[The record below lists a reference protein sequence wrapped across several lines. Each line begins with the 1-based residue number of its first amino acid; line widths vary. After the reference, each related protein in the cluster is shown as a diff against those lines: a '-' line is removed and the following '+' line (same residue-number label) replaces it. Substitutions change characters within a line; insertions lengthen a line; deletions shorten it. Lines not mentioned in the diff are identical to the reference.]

1 MAVELLEVV
10 PAANPLGGL
19 VPGVKVVGAANEPS
33 RDKHDGGESET
44 LQPRENNVDDRTIPV
59 IERQQSTP
67 LRQRPAIADRRD
79 ALVQVQ
85 YVPTPSVPI
94 PRVPG
99 SQHHQILAH
108 FSTAMPNRVQRLRI
122 HPPQSCQLVGI
133 DAIALPLAT
142 LRPFHQPRVGHQHLV
157 SPLGDHVLHPSR
169 VSSYFDHYPRHC
181 QCLEELP
188 YIFLRCPQLSFGQR
202 FSLQT
207 KNAVLTP
214 AVSQIHSHR
223 QTISIWAN
231 CVSLAIFFC
240 ARRHRRRI
248 QFSRQLPQDFREYF
262 FRISLHRTSRFR
274 PLQGWFT
281 PLQRLAMLLQGRSPF
296 SCDCTLSALI
306 TASLTP
312 SVIGDRPSHA
322 ICYRQPSMSMECSR
336 VFELYWRIGQERDW
350 RS

>member
-10 PAANPLGGL
+10 PAANPLGRL

-94 PRVPG
+94 PRRPG
-99 SQHHQILAH
+99 
-108 FSTAMPNRVQRLRI
+108 
-122 HPPQSCQLVGI
+122 
-133 DAIALPLAT
+133 LAT
-142 LRPFHQPRVGHQHLV
+142 PPDPGALLDCDAESGTTTADPPAPIVPTCWHRCDRSSACDASTLHQPRVGHQHLV
-157 SPLGDHVLHPSR
+157 SPLGDHVQHPSR
-169 VSSYFDHYPRHC
+169 VSSYFDHYPRHG
-181 QCLEELP
+181 QCLEQLP

-223 QTISIWAN
+223 QTISIGAH

-240 ARRHRRRI
+240 ARRHRPRI

-262 FRISLHRTSRFR
+262 FRISLHRTSGFR
-274 PLQGWFT
+274 PLQAWFT

-322 ICYRQPSMSMECSR
+322 IC
-336 VFELYWRIGQERDW
+336 
-350 RS
+350 

>member
-1 MAVELLEVV
+1 
-10 PAANPLGGL
+10 
-19 VPGVKVVGAANEPS
+19 
-33 RDKHDGGESET
+33 
-44 LQPRENNVDDRTIPV
+44 
-59 IERQQSTP
+59 
-67 LRQRPAIADRRD
+67 
-79 ALVQVQ
+79 
-85 YVPTPSVPI
+85 
-94 PRVPG
+94 
-99 SQHHQILAH
+99 
-108 FSTAMPNRVQRLRI
+108 MPNRVQRLRI

-169 VSSYFDHYPRHC
+169 VSSYFDHYPRHG
-181 QCLEELP
+181 QCLEQLP

-223 QTISIWAN
+223 QPISIGAN
-231 CVSLAIFFC
+231 GVSPAIFFC

-248 QFSRQLPQDFREYF
+248 QFSRQLPQDFREYL

-296 SCDCTLSALI
+296 SWDGTLSALI

-312 SVIGDRPSHA
+312 SVIGDRPSHP
-322 ICYRQPSMSMECSR
+322 IWLRQQSVAADSPWPIMLGYGRPTSQRRSILRLHPSDGLRYGSGRTKRHRKRHRMRGSIRWSSDVLAKTGCWPLLNFGPVWMGVSPTSGSR
-336 VFELYWRIGQERDW
+336 FVCWR
-350 RS
+350 

>member
-1 MAVELLEVV
+1 MAYHQSSR
-10 PAANPLGGL
+10 
-19 VPGVKVVGAANEPS
+19 GV
-33 RDKHDGGESET
+33 D
-44 LQPRENNVDDRTIPV
+44 Q
-59 IERQQSTP
+59 
-67 LRQRPAIADRRD
+67 LRPHRYQG
-79 ALVQVQ
+79 
-85 YVPTPSVPI
+85 
-94 PRVPG
+94 VPG
-99 SQHHQILAH
+99 SQHHQILTH

-122 HPPQSCQLVGI
+122 HPPQARQLVGI
-133 DAIALPLAT
+133 DTIALPLAP
-142 LRPFHQPRVGHQHLV
+142 LRPFHPPRVGHQHLV

-169 VSSYFDHYPRHC
+169 VRSYFDHYPRHG

-188 YIFLRCPQLSFGQR
+188 YIFLRRPQLSFGQR

-214 AVSQIHSHR
+214 AVPQIHSHR
-223 QTISIWAN
+223 QTISIGAN
-231 CVSLAIFFC
+231 CVSPAIFFC

-281 PLQRLAMLLQGRSPF
+281 PLRRLAMLLQGRSPF

-312 SVIGDRPSHA
+312 SVIGDRPSHP
-322 ICYRQPSMSMECSR
+322 IWFRQLLCCLSLLSYLER
-336 VFELYWRIGQERDW
+336 VGRQDGR
-350 RS
+350 RKPAGTV